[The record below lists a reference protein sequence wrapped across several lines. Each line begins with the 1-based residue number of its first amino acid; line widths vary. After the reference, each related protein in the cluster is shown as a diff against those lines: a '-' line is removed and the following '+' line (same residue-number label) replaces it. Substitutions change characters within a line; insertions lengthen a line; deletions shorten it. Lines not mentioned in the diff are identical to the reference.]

1 MNGPP
6 PPQEPLVSD
15 IITAALTSLPSPAPS
30 LPNPLFPVAVGSKPS
45 NPPPTLD
52 RTGINRIALYRGCFN
67 PPHAGHL
74 QLLETVLHRGGG
86 MPTINVRA
94 AVVLP
99 LRDAAVAPKDRSLV
113 FPLAVRARAW
123 RDAIAD
129 SGVLAGRV
137 CVLPSGSGSD
147 YGSGSNSG
155 VGEDA
160 EGDLGFEWVAEFTR
174 RVEEL
179 ARREGCEV
187 RFMIVCG
194 PDHIHLGVRPVAAW
208 GCREI
213 AVADGTRD
221 AHFRGE
227 DEGGG
232 SRVLWRIEGCGE
244 WRELEGPHKVWECS
258 VLDASEEEWDG
269 TEDGRLKYW
278 FMPRVKQEEQFSSTG
293 IREIVNAN
301 RTRTVRLA
309 ARLTGYAL
317 SPGRLVEYLRQLAR
331 RK

>member
-179 ARREGCEV
+179 ARREGCE
-187 RFMIVCG
+187 
-194 PDHIHLGVRPVAAW
+194 
-208 GCREI
+208 
-213 AVADGTRD
+213 
-221 AHFRGE
+221 
-227 DEGGG
+227 DEEGR
-232 SRVLWRIEGCGE
+232 RVLWRIGGCGE
-244 WRELEGPHKVWECS
+244 WRELEGPHEVWECS
-258 VLDASEEEWDG
+258 VFDGSEEEWDG
-269 TEDGRLKYW
+269 TEHGRLKYW
-278 FMPRVKQEEQFSSTG
+278 FMPRDKQEEQFSSTD
-293 IREIVNAN
+293 IREIVNTH
-301 RTRTVRLA
+301 RRRTVRLA

-317 SPGRLVEYLRQLAR
+317 SPRLLVEYLRQVAR